1 MLRTGL
7 DAWEWVSGVQITSWS
22 VRFVEVVLLLV
33 FIPSTVRAREGAR
46 AVVLAILGITF
57 GRMLSIWAATG
68 YSLISTPDATLSQL
82 SWIMVLRLVALSAA
96 TVVAFSLLAT
106 RESARRFWHRA
117 GAGPPSTAAR
127 PRGVSV
133 ASWLLIG
140 YALYQVVR
148 MAANTYLVSGR
159 VPSSIGYEI
168 SINMSGI
175 VGATASI
182 VLFFMIR
189 RGGDVA
195 RLVVIA
201 VAGMPVA
208 GATSALISAATLLP
222 DIRSNI
228 GPWDLL
234 WLALL
239 VIACGAGV
247 TIIVL
252 LTGRDTADWF
262 HNRRMAGPIRGT
274 AVAARNGRGQPTC
287 PDCLVDVEA
296 GEPRSR
302 PRSANCRNGVA

>member
-1 MLRTGL
+1 M
-7 DAWEWVSGVQITSWS
+7 
-22 VRFVEVVLLLV
+22 VLLLV

-57 GRMLSIWAATG
+57 WRMLSIWAVTG
-68 YSLISTPDATLSQL
+68 YSVISTPDTTLSQL

-117 GAGPPSTAAR
+117 GAGLPSTAAR
-127 PRGVSV
+127 PRGVTV

-148 MAANTYLVSGR
+148 MAANTYLVSDR

-201 VAGMPVA
+201 VVGMPAV
-208 GATSALISAATLLP
+208 GVISALISAAILLP
-222 DIRSNI
+222 DIQATNI

-252 LTGRDTADWF
+252 LTERDTADWF
-262 HNRRMAGPIRGT
+262 HSRRMAGPMRGT
-274 AVAARNGRGQPTC
+274 AAAARNGRGQPTC
-287 PDCLVDVEA
+287 PDCLVDDPADVEA
-296 GEPRSR
+296 GEPRS
-302 PRSANCRNGVA
+302 